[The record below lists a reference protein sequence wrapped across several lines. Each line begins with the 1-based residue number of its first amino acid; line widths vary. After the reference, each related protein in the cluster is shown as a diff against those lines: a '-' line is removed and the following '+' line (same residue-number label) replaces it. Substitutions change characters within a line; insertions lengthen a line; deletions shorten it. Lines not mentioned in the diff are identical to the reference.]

1 MDDFQFLTLKCARD
15 NVDFDYELEI
25 SNKEYAECIYEFY
38 AMHEV
43 SNDEYKRAIQT
54 IHELIRQEVIQNLI
68 EVAYADDD
76 FKNFLLDKYSHEIDE
91 YYDEISNEKEE

>member
-76 FKNFLLDKYSHEIDE
+76 FKNFLRDEYANKIDD